1 MVRAYAV
8 AAGPAAHRLFFFLT
22 PIIGDFGVS
31 VMVVFLG
38 EAVIKKVRL

>member
-1 MVRAYAV
+1 
-8 AAGPAAHRLFFFLT
+8 LT

-38 EAVIKKVRL
+38 EFVIKKVRL